1 MTLATGIKLGPYE
14 ILSKLGEGGMGI
26 VYQARDPRLERDVAI
41 KVLPDRYV
49 RDKIALARFQRETKV
64 VASLSHPNIRSIY
77 DMGAYGNQSFA
88 VMELLDGETLAERLK
103 REPLHWLETATI
115 AMAVAEGLAAAHSK
129 GIIHRDIK
137 PKNIFLT
144 KNGSV
149 KILDFGLA
157 HCELSETKKR
167 DKGDTITI
175 KTHPGVVVG
184 TYPYMSP
191 EQISGRSVDE
201 RSDIFS
207 FGCVMYEMITGK
219 SPFLKKGP
227 ASIIAAVLSEFPV
240 KIQELKMGIPEKF
253 SQIISVCLEKDPN
266 KRVQSAQEMIAKLRL
281 LEKDNFAQLNRS
293 SSASVA
299 VLPFVNMS
307 PDPENEYFGDGLAEE
322 LINSLFKIEGLHV
335 ASRTSSF
342 TYKGKNQDIRHIGEQ
357 LNVSTV
363 LEGSVRRSGN
373 RLRVAAQLI
382 DTANGYHL
390 WSDIFDREIEDVFEI
405 QFEISENIAQ
415 ALRVVLSN
423 QEKRALLH
431 VPTRNVEAYDYCLRG
446 RQYFYQFTRTG
457 FERARK
463 LFAQALNLDPNYAS
477 AYAWASYCYSFICSW
492 FDASETNLNKAD
504 KTSLKALKL
513 GPELAESH
521 VARGMA
527 LTLLNKL
534 QEAREEFEFAL
545 QQNPELYDAY
555 YFYARVCFTQ
565 GELDKAAELAEK
577 ANELHPDD
585 CNSPCLLG
593 MIYDNLGNEEKQK
606 ESLLRGLDAIEKQ
619 MKMFPDDARI
629 LYLGGAIS
637 IRLGKNKQGL
647 KWAERALDANPVE
660 PMTLYG
666 IACSFALIGHLDRAF
681 ECLEKAAQ
689 YGRLPREWIEKDPD
703 LDPLREHPRYKSL
716 LKKLK

>member
-14 ILSKLGEGGMGI
+14 ILAKLGEGGMGV

-41 KVLPDRYV
+41 KVLPDRYL
-49 RDKIALARFQRETKV
+49 RDKVALARFNRETKV
-64 VASLSHPNIRSIY
+64 VASLSHSNIRSIY
-77 DMGAYGNQSFA
+77 DMGTYGNQSFA
-88 VMELLDGETLAERLK
+88 VMELLDGETLAERLA

-115 AMAVAEGLAAAHSK
+115 SLAVAEGLSAAHSK

-157 HCELSETKKR
+157 HCEFSETKKR
-167 DKGDTITI
+167 KEGDTITL
-175 KTHPGVVVG
+175 KTQPGAVIG
-184 TYPYMSP
+184 TFPYMSP
-191 EQISGRSVDE
+191 EQISGLPIDE

-219 SPFLKKGP
+219 NPFLKKGP
-227 ASIIAAVLSEFPV
+227 ASIFAAILSESPA
-240 KIQELKMGIPEKF
+240 KIQGLNTGIPETF
-253 SQIISVCLEKDPN
+253 SRIISVCLEKDPN
-266 KRVQSAQEMIAKLRL
+266 KRFQSALEMVAKLRL
-281 LEKDNFAQLNRS
+281 LEKENFTRLNRS
-293 SSASVA
+293 SGASVA
-299 VLPFVNMS
+299 VLPFVNIS
-307 PDPENEYFGDGLAEE
+307 PDQENEYFGDGLAEE

-342 TYKGKNQDIRHIGEQ
+342 TYKGKNQDIRQIGEQ

-390 WSDIFDREIEDVFEI
+390 WSDVFDREIEDVFEI

-415 ALRVVLSN
+415 ALRLVLSN

-431 VPTRNVEAYDYCLRG
+431 VPTKNVEAYDYSIRG

-457 FERARK
+457 FEQARK

-477 AYAWASYCYSFICSW
+477 AYAWASYCYSFNYSW

-504 KTSLKALKL
+504 KTSLKALQL

-521 VARGMA
+521 VSRGMA

-534 QEAREEFEFAL
+534 QEAREEFETAL
-545 QQNPELYDAY
+545 QQNPDLYDAY

-565 GELDKAAELAEK
+565 GELEKAAELAEK

-585 CNSPCLLG
+585 CNAPCLLE
-593 MIYDNLGNEEKQK
+593 MIYNNLGNEEKYQ
-606 ESLLRGLDAIEKQ
+606 ESLHRALEAIEKQ
-619 MKMFPDDARI
+619 MKLFPDDARI
-629 LYLGGAIS
+629 LYLGGAVS

-647 KWAERALDANPVE
+647 KWAERALEANPVE
-660 PMTLYG
+660 PMILYG
-666 IACSFALIGHLDRAF
+666 IACSFALIGNLVRAF

-703 LDPLREHPRYKSL
+703 LDSLREHPRYQAL
-716 LKKLK
+716 LKKL

>member
-14 ILSKLGEGGMGI
+14 ILAKLGEGGMGI

-49 RDKIALARFQRETKV
+49 MDKVALARFQRETKV

-77 DMGAYGNQSFA
+77 DLGLQGNQSYA

-115 AMAVAEGLAAAHSK
+115 ALAVAEGLFAAHSK

-144 KNGSV
+144 KNGTV

-157 HCELSETKKR
+157 HREPSETKKR
-167 DKGDTITI
+167 DKEDTITL
-175 KTHPGVVVG
+175 KTLPGTIIG
-184 TYPYMSP
+184 SYPYMSP
-191 EQISGRSVDE
+191 EQISGKPVDK

-207 FGCVMYEMITGK
+207 FGCVLYEMITGK

-227 ASIIAAVLSEFPV
+227 ASILAAVLNESPIITQGS
-240 KIQELKMGIPEKF
+240 KIGIPENF
-253 SQIISVCLEKDPN
+253 TQIISICLEKNPN
-266 KRVQSAQEMIAKLRL
+266 NRFQSAQEIIDKLRP
-281 LEKDNFAQLNRS
+281 LEKNKIVKLNRS
-293 SSASVA
+293 VRASVA

-307 PDPENEYFGDGLAEE
+307 PDKKNEYFGDGLAEE
-322 LINSLFKIEGLHV
+322 LINSLFKVEGLHV

-373 RLRVAAQLI
+373 RLRVTAQLI
-382 DTANGYHL
+382 DTVNGYHL
-390 WSDIFDREIEDVFEI
+390 WSDIFDREIDDVFEI
-405 QFEISENIAQ
+405 QFEISESIAQ
-415 ALRVVLSN
+415 ALRIVLSN
-423 QEKRALLH
+423 QEKSALLH
-431 VPTRNVEAYDYCLRG
+431 VPTNNIEAYNYCLQG
-446 RQYFYQFTRTG
+446 RQYFYQFTRKG
-457 FERARK
+457 FEQARK
-463 LFAQALNLDPNYAS
+463 FFAQALNLDPNYAS
-477 AYAWASYCYSFICSW
+477 AYAWASYCYSFTYSW
-492 FDASETNLNKAD
+492 FNASETNLNKAD
-504 KTSLKALKL
+504 KTSLNALKL

-534 QEAREEFEFAL
+534 QEAREEFELAL
-545 QQNPELYDAY
+545 KQNPELYDAY

-565 GELDKAAELAEK
+565 GELEKAAALAEK

-585 CNSPCLLG
+585 WNTPCLLG
-593 MIYDNLGNEEKQK
+593 MIYKSLGNKEKHK
-606 ESLLRGLDAIEKQ
+606 ESLIRGLDAIEKQ

-629 LYLGGAIS
+629 LYLGGAVS

-647 KWAERALDANPVE
+647 KWAELALEADPVE

-666 IACSFALIGHLDRAF
+666 IACSFALIGHPDRAF
-681 ECLEKAAQ
+681 ECLEKAAK

-703 LDPLREHPRYKSL
+703 LDPLREYPRYTAL
-716 LKKLK
+716 LNKI

>member
-14 ILSKLGEGGMGI
+14 ILAKLGEGGMGV

-49 RDKIALARFQRETKV
+49 RDRVALVRFQRETKV

-77 DMGAYGNQSFA
+77 DMGTYGNQSFA
-88 VMELLDGETLAERLK
+88 VMELLNGETLAERLK
-103 REPLHWLETATI
+103 RESLHWLESVTI
-115 AMAVAEGLAAAHSK
+115 SLAVAEGLAAAHDK

-144 KNGSV
+144 KNGSI

-157 HCELSETKKR
+157 HCQLNETKKNEN
-167 DKGDTITI
+167 GDTITL
-175 KTHPGVVVG
+175 KTQPGSLIG
-184 TYPYMSP
+184 TFPYMSP
-191 EQISGRSVDE
+191 EQISGRPVDE

-207 FGCVMYEMITGK
+207 FGCVLYEMITGK
-219 SPFLKKGP
+219 NPFQKKGP
-227 ASIIAAVLSEFPV
+227 ASILAAILYESPP
-240 KIQELKMGIPEKF
+240 KIQGSIIGIPETL
-253 SQIISVCLEKDPN
+253 SQIISDCLEKDPN
-266 KRVQSAQEMIAKLRL
+266 KRFQSAQEIIAKLKL
-281 LEKDNFAQLNRS
+281 VEKNNFSQINKIS
-293 SSASVA
+293 GASVA

-307 PDPENEYFGDGLAEE
+307 PDQKNDYFGDGLAEE

-342 TYKGKNQDIRHIGEQ
+342 TYKGKNQDIRHIGNQ

-363 LEGSVRRSGN
+363 LEGSVRRSEN
-373 RLRVAAQLI
+373 RLRVTAQLI
-382 DTANGYHL
+382 DTSNGYHL
-390 WSDIFDREIEDVFEI
+390 WSDIFDREIEDVFNI

-423 QEKRALLH
+423 QERRALQH
-431 VPTRNVEAYDYCLRG
+431 FPTRNIEAYDCSLRG
-446 RQYFYQFTRTG
+446 RQYFYQFTQAG
-457 FERARK
+457 FEQARK
-463 LFAQALNLDPNYAS
+463 LYAQALNLDPNYAT
-477 AYAWASYCYSFICSW
+477 AYAWASYCYSFIYSW
-492 FDASETNLNKAD
+492 FNASETNLNKAD
-504 KTSLKALKL
+504 KTSLKALQL

-527 LTLLNKL
+527 LTLQNKL
-534 QEAREEFEFAL
+534 LEAREEFEFAL
-545 QQNPELYDAY
+545 HQNPGLYDAY

-565 GELDKAAELAEK
+565 GELEKAAELAEK
-577 ANELHPDD
+577 SNGLHPYD
-585 CNSPCLLG
+585 CNTPCLLG
-593 MIYDNLGNEEKQK
+593 MIYKSLGNEEKHQ
-606 ESLLRGLDAIEKQ
+606 ESLRRGLDAIEKQ
-619 MKMFPDDARI
+619 MKIFPDDARI
-629 LYLGGAIS
+629 LYLGGAVS

-647 KWAERALDANPVE
+647 KWAERALEANPVE

-666 IACSFALIGHLDRAF
+666 IACSFSLIGHLDRAF

-703 LDPLREHPRYKSL
+703 LDSLREHPRYNTL
-716 LKKLK
+716 LKNL